1 MTKVQL
7 ALIQYAAGEDKSANL
22 EKAETF
28 VRAAAE
34 AGAQLVCLQELFTS
48 IYFPLCPT
56 NDQYFDLAEPLDGP
70 SVQRMAGLAREL
82 GIFVLVP
89 IYEEDGVGRFFN
101 SAVFIGDQ
109 GQTIGYVRKHHIP
122 RVHIEHPTWGEI
134 DEKYYFEPGTTG
146 YPVFDT
152 PLGRI
157 GVLICH
163 DRHFPEA
170 ARLLALDGAEVVLV
184 PSASRGIPEVAD
196 PADAWLVELR
206 AHAITNMYYIGG
218 VNRVGVEQGE
228 QFLGHSVIIGPD
240 GAVMEMAGS
249 EEAIVSAEVDTA
261 TVRATRIARGF
272 LRDRRP
278 DIYGGLVD

>member
-1 MTKVQL
+1 MTMVQL
-7 ALIQYAAGEDKSANL
+7 ALIQFAAGEDKSANL
-22 EKAETF
+22 DKAEVF

-56 NDQYFDLAEPLDGP
+56 HDQYFDLAEPLDGP
-70 SVQRMAGLAREL
+70 TVQRMAGIAREV
-82 GIFVLVP
+82 GIFILVP
-89 IYEEDGVGRFFN
+89 IYEEAGVGRFFN
-101 SAVFIGDQ
+101 TAVFIDNQ

-122 RVHIEHPTWGEI
+122 RVHIAHPTWGEI
-134 DEKYYFEPGTTG
+134 DEKYYFEPGTEG

-170 ARLLALDGAEVVLV
+170 ARLLALDGAELVLV

-206 AHAITNMYYIGG
+206 AHAIANMYYIAG

-228 QFLGHSVIIGPD
+228 PFLGHSVIIGPD
-240 GAVMEMAGS
+240 GAVMKMAGT
-249 EEAIVSAEVDTA
+249 EEAIVSAAVNTA